1 MEKSKNPQHLLVV
14 DDDARIRDLLQKY
27 LVEHGYF
34 VSIAKNTTEA
44 LFMLKE
50 VECHLI
56 ILDVMMPGET
66 GVEFAKKLRIQHFN
80 NIPILMLTAMGE
92 ADDRINGLE
101 VGADD
106 YLVKPFEP
114 RELLLRIGNL
124 LKRNQESNEI
134 YYFGDFIYDLSN
146 QSLMQKNE
154 KIFLT
159 SGEHCLLS
167 FLLKRSNQ
175 IVSREVLAEELNIN
189 ERSVDVQII
198 RLRAKIEANPSRPL
212 FLQTIR
218 SQGYVIRFCRQS

>member
-1 MEKSKNPQHLLVV
+1 MYGLKKTQHLLVI
-14 DDDARIRDLLQKY
+14 DDDARIRSLLQKY
-27 LVEHGYF
+27 LVENGYF
-34 VSIAKNTTEA
+34 VSIAKNTTEG
-44 LFMLKE
+44 LSI
-50 VECHLI
+50 VSDIICDLI

-66 GVEFAKKLRIQHFN
+66 GIEFARKLRAQRSS

-92 ADDRINGLE
+92 ADDRIAGLE

-114 RELLLRIGNL
+114 KELLLRISNI
-124 LKRNQESNEI
+124 LKRHQKTPEV
-134 YYFGDFIYDLSN
+134 YYFGDFIYNLSS
-146 QSLMQKNE
+146 QSLLQKDE

-167 FLLKRSNQ
+167 FLLKNANK
-175 IVSREVLAEELNIN
+175 IVSREALAEELKIN

-198 RLRAKIEANPSRPL
+198 RLRAKIETNPSRPL

-218 SQGYVIRFCRQS
+218 SQGYIIRF